1 MIAPASIR
9 GRLLAW
15 LFLSSAVI
23 GGLALLDTRAEA
35 LRTSQAISDRIL
47 AGSALAIAER
57 VTVSTDGGL
66 DVDIPYAALEM
77 LASTAQD
84 QVFYRVDSPA
94 GILTG
99 YEDLPASPA
108 RPPAPR
114 FSQASSRAG
123 SRCARRR

>member
-99 YEDLPASPA
+99 YEDLPRVPGA
-108 RPPAPR
+108 APGT
-114 FSQASSRAG
+114 S
-123 SRCARRR
+123 

>member
-99 YEDLPASPA
+99 YEDLPRVPGA
-108 RPPAPR
+108 APGTTV
-114 FSQASSRAG
+114 FADSSRAG